1 MPICCLH
8 HHHIAALSLFL
19 LHYII
24 LNIKLIALKK
34 NQLQMVTSR
43 FYHVFYRFNQSTLS
57 YTIGVRLGPLKGG

>member
-1 MPICCLH
+1 MPMCC
-8 HHHIAALSLFL
+8 HHHIAALSLFFK

-34 NQLQMVTSR
+34 TLQMVINR